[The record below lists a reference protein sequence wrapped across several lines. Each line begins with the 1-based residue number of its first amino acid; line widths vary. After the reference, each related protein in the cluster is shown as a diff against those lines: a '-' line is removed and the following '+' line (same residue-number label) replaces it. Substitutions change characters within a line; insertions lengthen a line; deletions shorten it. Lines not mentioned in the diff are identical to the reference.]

1 MSWFSK
7 TFNSSIGRKTVM
19 ALSGLFLVIFLIGH
33 VSGNTLLF
41 KDDGGEAF
49 NRYAEFMTTNQL
61 VQVLRYVTF
70 FSIVIHI
77 IYSIMLTI
85 SNRKA
90 RGVGYA
96 VSNANQNSTW
106 SSRNMMLLGAIIL
119 VFLAVHLRS
128 FLYEMKFGE
137 VPLVQYDGTD
147 EIKNLYAIVV
157 DAFANP
163 LYSAFYV
170 FCMLF
175 LALHL
180 FHGFQSTSQTLGFRH
195 PKYNSFIKKLGYGL
209 GVIVCLLFAYMPVHI
224 YLKTLS

>member
-19 ALSGLFLVIFLIGH
+19 ALSGLFLIIFLIGH
-33 VSGNTLLF
+33 VAGNTLLF

-61 VQVLRYVTF
+61 VQILRWLTAI
-70 FSIVIHI
+70 SIILHI
-77 IYSIMLTI
+77 IYSVMLTI

-90 RGVGYA
+90 RGIGYA

-106 SSRNMMLLGAIIL
+106 TSRNMMVLGIVIL
-119 VFLAVHLRS
+119 AFLAVHLRS
-128 FLYEMKFGE
+128 FLYEMKFGD
-137 VPLVQYDGTD
+137 VPLVQYEGTD

-157 DAFANP
+157 DAFESP

-170 FCMLF
+170 FSMLF

-195 PKYNSFIKKLGYGL
+195 PKYNTFIKRLGYAF